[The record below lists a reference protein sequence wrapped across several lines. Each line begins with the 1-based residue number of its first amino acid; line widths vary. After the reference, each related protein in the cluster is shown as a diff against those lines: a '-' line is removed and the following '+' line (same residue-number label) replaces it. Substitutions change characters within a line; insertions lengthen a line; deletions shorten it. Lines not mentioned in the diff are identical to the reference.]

1 MPATDDTI
9 SRRRALKQLALTMG
23 LFGASSA
30 VPPFSS
36 LYGEHV
42 HRWLRQEPGQW
53 KAQVLNPQQNELV
66 LMIAEMIIPET
77 TTPGARNARVN
88 EYIDTVLTEA
98 DFKERFLKGL
108 DWIDEFS
115 RRHTGKDFLQAGA
128 AQRTELMQQISDL
141 NDNIAPE
148 LAPGRQFFDLIKGL
162 TIVGYYTSEPGLLQE
177 LSYTGNSFNETFPAA
192 CKHEEH

>member
-1 MPATDDTI
+1 MPATEDAI

-42 HRWLRQEPGQW
+42 HRWLEQEPGQW
-53 KAQVLNPQQNELV
+53 KAQVLSPQQNELV
-66 LMIAEMIIPET
+66 LTIAEMIIPET
-77 TTPGARNARVN
+77 ATPGARKARVN

-108 DWIDEFS
+108 EWIDDFS
-115 RRHTGKDFLQAGA
+115 QRRAGKDFLQADA
-128 AQRTELMQQISDL
+128 QQRTGILQAISDL
-141 NDNIAPE
+141 NEKVDPE
-148 LAPGRQFFDLIKGL
+148 LQPGRQFFDLIKGL

-177 LSYTGNSFNETFPAA
+177 LNYTGNSFNETFPAA